1 MNLEKIG
8 QNAKTAEPILRNLAT
23 SKKNEVLAAC
33 ADALI
38 QDADAIL
45 EANELDMQRGRENNM
60 PLPLQDRRRPDE
72 YPPPGPPYWW
82 KR

>member
-45 EANELDMQRGRENNM
+45 ETNELDMQRGREK
-60 PLPLQDRRRPDE
+60 QYASAAAGSSEIDE
-72 YPPPGPPYWW
+72 
-82 KR
+82 RQN